1 MSELNNSVSATTLR
15 SLVVGTV
22 LCAAIGTGA
31 AYGSNVIGGSMLA
44 AKKGHSSG
52 SRASTVARMAYDFPE
67 RAVVAVK

>member
-1 MSELNNSVSATTLR
+1 MSESYNSASATTLR

-67 RAVVAVK
+67 RAVMAVK

>member
-15 SLVVGTV
+15 SQVVGTV

-44 AKKGHSSG
+44 AKKRHSSG
-52 SRASTVARMAYDFPE
+52 SRGSTVARMAYDFSE